1 MRFVL
6 RTAVVA
12 AAFSLFAPVTGFAQD
27 SPKWD
32 ASVGYS
38 LLNDSTLGDEID
50 EGTFH
55 GWLASFNYNVTPL
68 FGITGE
74 LGRNSKTLDEFG
86 GLVDADIS
94 FTSYLVGPRV
104 GRRADKLGYFGQVL
118 VGGVRSAASVDLL
131 GVSVLDDE
139 ASNNFAI
146 QPGAGVDFFFTS
158 NIGIRVGADYRR
170 IFYEDEG
177 SNQFRFHVG
186 VVFSR

>member
-12 AAFSLFAPVTGFAQD
+12 AALSVFAPAISFAQD
-27 SPKWD
+27 APKWD
-32 ASVGYS
+32 VSAGYS

-68 FGITGE
+68 IGITGE
-74 LGRNSKTLDEFG
+74 VGRNSKSLEEFG

-104 GRRADKLGYFGQVL
+104 GRRVEKVGYFGQVL
-118 VGGVRSAASVDLL
+118 FGGVRSEASVDLL
-131 GVSVLDDE
+131 GESLLDGE
-139 ASNNFAI
+139 ASNDFAI
-146 QPGAGVDFFFTS
+146 QPGAGVDYFVTP
-158 NIGIRVGADYRR
+158 NTGLRVGVDYRR
-170 IFYEDEG
+170 VFYEGEG

-186 VVFSR
+186 IVFSR